1 MVGSIANVFSCE
13 APSMATV
20 PELRAEIA
28 HLETLLV
35 TQTDEQTRSA
45 MLDFIRELERRVERA
60 QSSGAPDGGRGASH
74 PS

>member
-1 MVGSIANVFSCE
+1 
-13 APSMATV
+13 MATV

-35 TQTDEQTRSA
+35 TQTDDRTRSA
-45 MLDFIRELERRVERA
+45 MLDFIRELERRIDRA
-60 QSSGAPDGGRGASH
+60 ESSGAPDGGTSASR